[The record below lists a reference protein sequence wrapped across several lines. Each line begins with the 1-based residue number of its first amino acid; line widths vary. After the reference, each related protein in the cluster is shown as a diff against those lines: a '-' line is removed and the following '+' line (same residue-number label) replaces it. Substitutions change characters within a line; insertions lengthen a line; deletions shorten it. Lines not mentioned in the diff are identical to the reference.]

1 MISTALD
8 SLPTPPCSQLLGW
21 RVLDTRPEEGWI
33 RIGFD
38 GKPEFV
44 NPAGLIQG
52 GILSAM
58 LDDTMGPAVFV
69 KTNGRLYTATIS
81 MNISFLAHAIVG
93 PIIGEATVVQLG
105 KTVAFMEGRLTD
117 ETGRLLATAT
127 ANARLVET
135 GRAIGR
141 PQS

>member
-21 RVLDTRPEEGWI
+21 RVLDARPEEGWI